1 MALFNYTAKEI
12 TLKIVYYGPG
22 FCGKTTNLQQ
32 LHKFLPSD
40 SKGKLI
46 SMATEGD
53 RTIFFDFLPIEIGR
67 IKEFNIRFQLYTVP
81 GQIRYNAT
89 RKLVLKGADAIVF
102 VADSQKG
109 MIEQNIESLE
119 NMRENL
125 MANNISLDIP
135 KVFQYNKRDIANVM
149 SIDELNQTLNKDGA
163 PFFEAVAVEG
173 KGVEQTFRRVTK
185 DVLEYIQKKHNVD
198 IVVPD
203 SVIIPEGASAASG
216 VGKEH
221 VFLHDSKYHV
231 PETLVKKAAVPEPPQ
246 KPFVPITEQA
256 PPAFAEPAQKP
267 FTAKTEYAAPVR
279 EAPAPKPQAAPSQ
292 PQMAAQ
298 QVDLSELVSA
308 IKGTV
313 QTQITSPP
321 VDLSELVSAIKGL
334 KDTISEISS
343 GLRGMQINQTK
354 TTEALTE
361 IKNILSKAKESKGGI
376 MGLFK

>member
-109 MIEQNIESLE
+109 MHDQNIESLE

-125 MANNISLDIP
+125 MANNIALDIP

-149 SIDELNQTLNKDGA
+149 RIDELNQTLNKDGS

-173 KGVEQTFRRVTK
+173 KGVEQTFRRITK

-198 IVVPD
+198 IVVPEN
-203 SVIIPEGASAASG
+203 VIIPERTSADSGA
-216 VGKEH
+216 GKEH
-221 VFLHDSKYHV
+221 VSLHDSKYHV
-231 PETLVKKAAVPEPPQ
+231 PETLIKQAAAPEPLQ
-246 KPFVPITEQA
+246 KPFAPKTRQA
-256 PPAFAEPAQKP
+256 TPAFAE
-267 FTAKTEYAAPVR
+267 PVR
-279 EAPAPKPQAAPSQ
+279 EAPAPRPQPAATPPAAEPQHYRETVTLQ
-292 PQMAAQ
+292 PQ
-298 QVDLSELVSA
+298 
-308 IKGTV
+308 
-313 QTQITSPP
+313 ITIPP
-321 VDLSELVSAIKGL
+321 VDLSEIVSAISSL
-334 KDTISEISS
+334 KDAVSEIGS
-343 GLRGMQINQTK
+343 GLRGLQINQTK
-354 TTEALTE
+354 STEALTE
-361 IKNILSKAKESKGGI
+361 IKNILSKAKESKGGLF
-376 MGLFK
+376 GLFR

>member
-22 FCGKTTNLQQ
+22 FCGKTTNIQQ
-32 LHKFLPSD
+32 LHRILPSD

-53 RTIFFDFLPIEIGR
+53 RTIFFDFLPIEIGKV
-67 IKEFNIRFQLYTVP
+67 KEFNLRFQLYTVP

-125 MANNISLDIP
+125 MANNIALDIP

-149 SIDELNQTLNKDGA
+149 SIDELNQTLNKDGS
-163 PFFEAVAVEG
+163 PFFEGVAVEG
-173 KGVEQTFRRVTK
+173 KGVEQTFRRITK

-203 SVIIPEGASAASG
+203 SVIIPEGTSAFSG
-216 VGKEH
+216 AATEH

-231 PETLVKKAAVPEPPQ
+231 PETLQKVSVPETPP
-246 KPFVPITEQA
+246 
-256 PPAFAEPAQKP
+256 KP
-267 FTAKTEYAAPVR
+267 FTPKTEPVSPVYAEPVKEAAAPR
-279 EAPAPKPQAAPSQ
+279 AQAAPSPAVEPKPYRETVTLQ
-292 PQMAAQ
+292 PQ
-298 QVDLSELVSA
+298 
-308 IKGTV
+308 
-313 QTQITSPP
+313 ITIPP

-334 KDTISEISS
+334 KDAVSEIGS
-343 GLRGMQINQTK
+343 GLRGIQINQTK

-361 IKNILSKAKESKGGI
+361 IKNILSKAKDSKGGL
-376 MGLFK
+376 MGLFR

>member
-125 MANNISLDIP
+125 MANNIALDIP

-149 SIDELNQTLNKDGA
+149 SIDELNQTLNKDGS

-231 PETLVKKAAVPEPPQ
+231 PETLTKKAAVPEPPQ

-267 FTAKTEYAAPVR
+267 FTAKTEYAAPVAEPVR
-279 EAPAPKPQAAPSQ
+279 EAAAPRPQAAPSPAVEPKPYRETVAVQ
-292 PQMAAQ
+292 PQII
-298 QVDLSELVSA
+298 V
-308 IKGTV
+308 
-313 QTQITSPP
+313 PP

-361 IKNILSKAKESKGGI
+361 IKNILSKAKENKGGL
-376 MGLFK
+376 MGLFR

>member
-32 LHKFLPSD
+32 LHTFLPSD

-53 RTIFFDFLPIEIGR
+53 RTIFFDFLPVEIGR

-102 VADSQKG
+102 VADSQRG
-109 MIEQNIESLE
+109 MLEQNIESLE

-135 KVFQYNKRDIANVM
+135 KVFQYNKRDIDNVM

-173 KGVEQTFRRVTK
+173 KGVEKTFRRITK

-198 IVVPD
+198 IVVPE
-203 SVIIPEGASAASG
+203 SAIIPEGAAATG
-216 VGKEH
+216 AAKEH
-221 VFLHDSKYHV
+221 VFLHDAKYNV
-231 PETLVKKAAVPEPPQ
+231 PETLKKATVPEPPQ
-246 KPFVPITEQA
+246 KPFVPPKPEQTPPVYTE
-256 PPAFAEPAQKP
+256 
-267 FTAKTEYAAPVR
+267 PVR
-279 EAPAPKPQAAPSQ
+279 EAAPKPQAAPSPAAEPKPYRETITVQ
-292 PQMAAQ
+292 PQ
-298 QVDLSELVSA
+298 
-308 IKGTV
+308 ITV
-313 QTQITSPP
+313 PP
-321 VDLSELVSAIKGL
+321 VDLTELVAAIKGL
-334 KDTISEISS
+334 KDAVAEISS
-343 GLRGMQINQTK
+343 GLRGIQINQTK
-354 TTEALTE
+354 STEALTE
-361 IKNILSKAKESKGGI
+361 IKNILSKAKESKGGL
-376 MGLFK
+376 MGLFR

>member
-53 RTIFFDFLPIEIGR
+53 RTIFFDFLPIEIGKV
-67 IKEFNIRFQLYTVP
+67 KEFNIRFQLYTVP

-109 MIEQNIESLE
+109 MHDQNIESLE

-125 MANNISLDIP
+125 MANNIALDIP

-149 SIDELNQTLNKDGA
+149 SIDELNQTLNKDGS
-163 PFFEAVAVEG
+163 PYFEAVAVEG

-198 IVVPD
+198 IVVPE
-203 SVIIPEGASAASG
+203 SVIIPERTSADSGA
-216 VGKEH
+216 GKEH
-221 VFLHDSKYHV
+221 VSLHDSKYHV
-231 PETLVKKAAVPEPPQ
+231 PETLKKASVPEPPQ
-246 KPFVPITEQA
+246 KPFAPKTEQA
-256 PPAFAEPAQKP
+256 PPSF
-267 FTAKTEYAAPVR
+267 AAPR
-279 EAPAPKPQAAPSQ
+279 PQAPPSPAVESQ
-292 PQMAAQ
+292 PYR
-298 QVDLSELVSA
+298 E
-308 IKGTV
+308 TV
-313 QTQITSPP
+313 TLQPQITVPP

-334 KDTISEISS
+334 KDAVAEIGS
-343 GLRGMQINQTK
+343 GLRGIQINQTK

-361 IKNILSKAKESKGGI
+361 IKNILSKVKDSKGGL
-376 MGLFK
+376 MGLFR

>member
-12 TLKIVYYGPG
+12 TLKIVYYGTG

-53 RTIFFDFLPIEIGR
+53 RTIFFDFLPIEIGKV
-67 IKEFNIRFQLYTVP
+67 KEFNLRFQLYTVP

-109 MIEQNIESLE
+109 MHDQNIESLE

-125 MANNISLDIP
+125 MANNIALDLP

-149 SIDELNQTLNKDGA
+149 SIDDLNQTLNKDGS
-163 PFFEAVAVEG
+163 PYFEAVAVEG

-198 IVVPD
+198 IVVPE
-203 SVIIPEGASAASG
+203 SVIIPEGTSAASG
-216 VGKEH
+216 AGTEH
-221 VFLHDSKYHV
+221 VFLHDSKYNV
-231 PETLVKKAAVPEPPQ
+231 PETLKKASVPETPQ
-246 KPFVPITEQA
+246 KPFA
-256 PPAFAEPAQKP
+256 PRTEPASP
-267 FTAKTEYAAPVR
+267 VYTEPVR
-279 EAPAPKPQAAPSQ
+279 EVVAPRPQAAPSPAVEPQPYRETVTLQ
-292 PQMAAQ
+292 PQ
-298 QVDLSELVSA
+298 
-308 IKGTV
+308 
-313 QTQITSPP
+313 ITIPP

-334 KDTISEISS
+334 KDAVSEIGS
-343 GLRGMQINQTK
+343 GLRGIQINQTK

-361 IKNILSKAKESKGGI
+361 IKNILSKAKDSKGGL
-376 MGLFK
+376 MGLFR